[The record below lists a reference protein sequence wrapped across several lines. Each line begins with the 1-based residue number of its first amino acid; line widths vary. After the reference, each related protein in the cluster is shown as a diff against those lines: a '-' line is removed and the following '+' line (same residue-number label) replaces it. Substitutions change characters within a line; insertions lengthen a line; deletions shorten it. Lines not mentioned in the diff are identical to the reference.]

1 MSFKVTI
8 EKKDTGVFMVKLS
21 GPLDTETHLV
31 FEGEIKNILVDST
44 KAVIL
49 NMEGVNY
56 ISSMGIGSLFKLSN
70 AMKKLKGSL
79 LLINLQP
86 QIKKVLDTVKA
97 MPEAIFTS
105 VEEADNYL
113 NEIQKKFLD
122 QDPI

>member
-1 MSFKVTI
+1 MSLKVTI
-8 EKKDTGVFMVKLS
+8 EKKDTGVFMIKLL
-21 GPLDTETHLV
+21 GPLDTETYPA
-31 FEGEIKNILVDST
+31 FEDEVGKILVDST

-70 AMKKLKGSL
+70 AVKKLKGSL

-97 MPEAIFTS
+97 MPEAMFTS
-105 VEEADNYL
+105 IEEADNYL

-122 QDPI
+122 RDSA